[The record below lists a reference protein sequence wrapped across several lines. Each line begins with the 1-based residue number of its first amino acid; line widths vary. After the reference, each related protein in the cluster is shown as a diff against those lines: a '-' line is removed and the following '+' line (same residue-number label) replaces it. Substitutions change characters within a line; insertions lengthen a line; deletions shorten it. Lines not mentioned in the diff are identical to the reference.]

1 MQNKMLIETDTDRV
15 NLYVSHPKGRTGQYM
30 QYCLRH
36 FSDPYK
42 DGGTYQNQDVW
53 RLYEMY
59 AYHTDSFGRLVQ
71 TKPYCILNGG
81 EWECALR
88 IDKTPDFHGGLH
100 GYERQQSV
108 FASVNAKDIIL
119 GKVSTPKVAE
129 CFEFVQYSDIYR
141 QGTRDEVIA
150 KHVKH
155 YMLKDGK
162 LMLHQELEWKQEVT
176 VLYAYM
182 AMLPIKRTSDNT
194 PEGEPISDYVMLNE
208 SDTVYDVR
216 KIGHNTGISSVADHV
231 RNVRYAKIW
240 GASSG
245 ITAELHIHCPFLKS
259 NNFFVQNTEA
269 YNKFYF
275 SYAGDGVGYTV
286 HPGEKWEIDTQY
298 EIYQK

>member
-1 MQNKMLIETDTDRV
+1 MHSKMFIETETDRV
-15 NLYVSHPKGRTGQYM
+15 NLYLSHPKGGADNYM

-36 FSDPYK
+36 FTDPYK

-53 RLYEMY
+53 RMYEMY
-59 AYHTDSFGRLVQ
+59 AYHADASGQMVQ

-88 IDKTPDFHGGLH
+88 IDQTPDFHGGLH
-100 GYERQQSV
+100 GYEHQKSV
-108 FASVNAKDIIL
+108 FASGNGRDITL
-119 GKVSTPKVAE
+119 GVKSDLRETE
-129 CFEFVQYSDIYR
+129 SFEFVQCSEIYR
-141 QGTRDEVIA
+141 QGTRNEVIA

-155 YMLKDGK
+155 YIFKEGK
-162 LMLHQELEWKQEVT
+162 MMLHQELEWQQAVT
-176 VLYAYM
+176 ILYAYM

-194 PEGEPISDYVMLNE
+194 PEGEPISDYVILGD

-240 GASSG
+240 GEASG
-245 ITAELHIHCPFLKS
+245 ITAELHIDCPFLES

-275 SYAGDGVGYTV
+275 SYAGDGDGYAV
-286 HPGEKWEIDTQY
+286 QPGEKWAIDTQY